1 MFSNEPLLPMSF
13 ELRLHPL
20 AAAAAFVALSA
31 QAQTAD
37 TQRLEPIQVQ
47 GRAERDAPLDR
58 SAAAGSRLGLT
69 LRETPASVE
78 VITQEQMQLRG
89 ARTLEEAL
97 RGAVGV
103 SVGGNPG
110 GPGQAS
116 TRGFTGGFI
125 TYLFDGA
132 RVSTPGMSNRPQDSF
147 NYERVEVLKGPSSV
161 LFGEGGIGGAVNFVP
176 KQARRGASGT
186 QAVLAAGSYGALRAA
201 VGTGGDLGE
210 TGAYRL
216 DYSHNQSKGWVDRTD
231 SRMDHLTGGLAFA
244 LTPAVKL
251 DLTLDANRDDIGAYN
266 GTPLVP
272 ASFATEPTSV
282 VSDSSGRVIDK
293 RLARQNYNVADG
305 LMESSS
311 LWLRAK
317 LAWQLAP
324 GWHLRNELS
333 HYSADRHW
341 RNSESA
347 SFAAPDRVNRD
358 QVDVAHDHTVWGDR
372 LDLAHQ
378 GAVFGLANRF
388 IAGLEFNRTRFGSER
403 RFSDGS
409 ASTNA
414 ALQVAALNPAVGVY
428 NNSPTLATGG
438 GNRTDSFADIDV
450 NSAFIEDAIKPVQ
463 GLTVVAGWR
472 QDRIALKRR
481 IEDLNLATTTRFEK
495 DYRATSLRLGAVAE
509 LSAAT
514 SLYAQWADA
523 AAPVGSSNL
532 LLLSAANTAY
542 PLTRGKQWEAG
553 LKQSV
558 SAELDWTLAVYKI
571 TQNNVLS
578 RDPANPAL
586 TVNNGQIS
594 SKGLELS
601 ARWRATR
608 GLTLSGNLAALSA
621 QFDNLIEAGGVSRVG
636 NRPTNVPE
644 RTANLWADYRLDG
657 LPVNVGASLQRVGDM
672 FTNNANTVR
681 INGYTLADAYA
692 SWQASPAALLTLRV
706 RNLGDKLYG
715 SWGGASAANQIV
727 LGAPRTVELTAKL
740 DF

>member
-1 MFSNEPLLPMSF
+1 MRIFKLH
-13 ELRLHPL
+13 RLAFALTL
-20 AAAAAFVALSA
+20 AASGSA
-31 QAQTAD
+31 IAQSTLD
-37 TQRLEPIQVQ
+37 KVSVE
-47 GRAERDAPLDR
+47 GRAERDAALEQRAD
-58 SAAAGSRLGLT
+58 AGSRLGLT

-110 GPGQAS
+110 SPGIAS

-125 TYLFDGA
+125 NYLFDGA
-132 RVSTPGMSNRPQDSF
+132 RVSTPGMSNRPQDSW

-161 LFGEGGIGGAVNFVP
+161 LFGEGGIGGAVNFVT

-186 QAVLAAGSYGALRAA
+186 QALLAGGSFGALRAA

-231 SRMDHLTGGLAFA
+231 SRMDHLTGALSFTLAPGLR
-244 LTPAVKL
+244 L
-251 DLTLDANRDDIGAYN
+251 DLSLDANRDDIGAYF

-272 ASFATEPTSV
+272 AAFASKATGV
-282 VSDSSGRVIDK
+282 VSDASGRVLDE

-305 LMESSS
+305 LMASDS

-324 GWHLRNELS
+324 DWQLRNELS
-333 HYSADRHW
+333 HYRADRHW

-347 SFAAPDRVNRD
+347 TFAAPDRINRD
-358 QVDVAHDHTVWGDR
+358 QVDIAHDHTVWGDR
-372 LDLAHQ
+372 LDLSHQ
-378 GAVFGLANRF
+378 GQAFGMAHRF

-414 ALQVAALNPAVGVY
+414 ALQVAALNPVVGNY
-428 NNSPTLATGG
+428 NSSPALATGA

-450 NSAFIEDAIKPVQ
+450 SSVFAEDAIKPVA

-481 IEDLNLATTTRFEK
+481 IEDLNLSSTTRFDK
-495 DYRATSLRLGAVAE
+495 DYTATSLRLGAVAE
-509 LSAAT
+509 LSAAIA
-514 SLYAQWADA
+514 LYAQWADA

-532 LLLSAANTAY
+532 LLLSSGNASY

-553 LKQSV
+553 LKQSL
-558 SAELDWTLAVYKI
+558 AQDLDWTLAVYRI
-571 TQNNVLS
+571 TQSNVLS
-578 RDPANPAL
+578 RDAANPAV

-594 SKGLELS
+594 SKGVELS
-601 ARWRATR
+601 ARWRASR

-621 QFDNLIEAGGVSRVG
+621 QFDTLIEAGGVSRIG
-636 NRPTNVPE
+636 NRPTNVPQ
-644 RTANLWADYRLDG
+644 RTANLWADYRFDG
-657 LPVNVGASLQRVGDM
+657 LPLSVGASLQRVGDM

-681 INGYTLADAYA
+681 VNGYTLADAYA

-715 SWGGASAANQIV
+715 SWSGASAANQIV

>member
-1 MFSNEPLLPMSF
+1 MTLFKRH
-13 ELRLHPL
+13 RLAF
-20 AAAAAFVALSA
+20 AAALAVSGTSFA
-31 QAQTAD
+31 QSTLD
-37 TQRLEPIQVQ
+37 KVSIE
-47 GRAERDAPLDR
+47 GRAERDAPLDQR
-58 SAAAGSRLGLT
+58 ADAGTRLGLT

-89 ARTLEEAL
+89 ARTLEEAM

-110 GPGQAS
+110 GPGLAS

-125 TYLFDGA
+125 NYLFDGA
-132 RVSTPGMSNRPQDSF
+132 RVATPGMTNRPQDSW

-161 LFGEGGIGGAVNFVP
+161 LFGEGGIGGAVNFVT

-186 QAVLAAGSYGALRAA
+186 QALLAAGSFGALRAA

-216 DYSHNQSKGWVDRTD
+216 DYSHNQSQGWVDRTD
-231 SRMDHLTGGLAFA
+231 SRMDHLTGALSFA
-244 LTPAVKL
+244 IAPAVRL
-251 DLTLDANRDDIGAYN
+251 DLSLDTNRDDIGAYY

-272 ASFATEPTSV
+272 AAFAAQPTGV
-282 VSDSSGRVIDK
+282 VSDASGRVIDG

-305 LMESSS
+305 LMTADS

-324 GWHLRNELS
+324 GWLLRNELS

-341 RNSESA
+341 RNAESA
-347 SFAAPDRVNRD
+347 SFAAPDRIDRD
-358 QVDVAHDHTVWGDR
+358 QVDISHDHSVWGDR
-372 LDLAHQ
+372 LDLSHH
-378 GAVFGLANRF
+378 GDWFGLSNRF
-388 IAGLEFNRTRFGSER
+388 IAGLEFNRTRFGTER

-414 ALQVAALNPAVGVY
+414 ALQVAALNPVVGSY
-428 NNSPTLATGG
+428 NSSPSLTTGA
-438 GNRTDSFADIDV
+438 GNRTDSFADTDV
-450 NSAFIEDAIKPVQ
+450 SSVFAEDAIKPVA
-463 GLTVVAGWR
+463 GLTLVAGWR

-481 IEDLNLATTTRFEK
+481 VEDLNLASTSRFDK
-495 DYRATSLRLGAVAE
+495 DYTATSLRLGAVAE
-509 LSAAT
+509 LSVAT

-532 LLLSAANTAY
+532 LLMSAGNANH

-553 LKQSV
+553 LKQSL
-558 SAELDWTLAVYKI
+558 AKNLDWTLAVYRI
-571 TQNNVLS
+571 QQSNVLS
-578 RDPANPAL
+578 RDAVNPAV

-594 SKGLELS
+594 SKGVELS
-601 ARWRATR
+601 ARWRASR

-621 QFDNLIEAGGVSRVG
+621 QFDTLIEAGGVSRIG

-644 RTANLWADYRLDG
+644 RTANVWADYRFDS
-657 LPVNVGASLQRVGDM
+657 LPLAVGASLQRVGDM
-672 FTNNANTVR
+672 FTDNANTVR
-681 INGYTLADAYA
+681 IHGYTLADAYA
-692 SWQASPAALLTLRV
+692 SWQASPAALLALRV

-715 SWGGASAANQIV
+715 TWSGASAANQIV
-727 LGAPRTVELTAKL
+727 LGAPRTVELTARL